1 MLIPETVFGFP
12 PYTIWPNLFP
22 PPCWAEFQNCTLTR
36 MALYRRLPDVLMM
49 LLKGMMMIVDD
60 CHFESAY
67 LQELRAWVFFSTAL
81 EWCSWSCS
89 GLISIPSVSSGDSF
103 EFSKLLCKANLS
115 TAVLNSPVNMSPP
128 SQLVTPQSTRP
139 SHLVAGSV
147 ENWYCVRC
155 YTSISDWWLFWGYVP
170 LSTYCMM
177 WFPSYP
183 QDCHLIWT
191 PAL

>member
-1 MLIPETVFGFP
+1 MVKRLINLSEKATFSTIVLIAETVFWYP

-89 GLISIPSVSSGDSF
+89 VLIPIHPSRQ
-103 EFSKLLCKANLS
+103 EIALS
-115 TAVLNSPVNMSPP
+115 VLNFYAKP
-128 SQLVTPQSTRP
+128 
-139 SHLVAGSV
+139 
-147 ENWYCVRC
+147 
-155 YTSISDWWLFWGYVP
+155 I
-170 LSTYCMM
+170 
-177 WFPSYP
+177 YP
-183 QDCHLIWT
+183 QLF
-191 PAL
+191 